1 MRRSWFVAACCLFMA
16 GCSVD
21 VSVSFGGDDAAE
33 AAVDLIEDE
42 IAGQAGMGELDAQCE
57 EIDDPQTGDIFTCT
71 AETELGDTIRFIATM
86 EDEETVDVESINLVT
101 PAGLDLIEELAV
113 QTLEE
118 NAGATLGL
126 ENFDCGEGALVVEP
140 GGTIDCVLT
149 DPISGE
155 RYDTTVTVEVLDPI
169 EIFIEVGDQ
178 Q

>member
-1 MRRSWFVAACCLFMA
+1 MKRLRVAVVCCLFIA

-42 IAGQAGMGELDAQCE
+42 IADQAGLVLVAECE
-57 EIDDPQTGDIFTCT
+57 ETDDPQPGDTFTCT
-71 AETELGDTIRFIATM
+71 AETEAGDTIRFIATM
-86 EDEETVDVESINLVT
+86 EDEETVDVESVNLVT

-113 QTLEE
+113 KTLEE
-118 NAGATLGL
+118 NAGATLGR
-126 ENFDCGEGALVVEP
+126 ENFECGDQAFVVEP

-155 RYDTTVTVEVLDPI
+155 RYDTMVTVEVLDPI
-169 EIFIEVGDQ
+169 EIFIEVGDPQ
-178 Q
+178 